1 MYLRVRKELGL
12 SVKAFAQLIGAS
24 IREVENWEA
33 GIGEP
38 DSETARF
45 ISDVDMKIRVY
56 KKIRDAAGSM
66 GFSDKYTELLG
77 DIRRKFED
85 HRPEKL
91 VNLDVDEVL
100 VNHLS
105 FAIADYFSEH
115 GVGEAEISKADL
127 AKHIYEH
134 IKFLF

>member
-1 MYLRVRKELGL
+1 MYSRVRKELGL
-12 SVKAFAQLIGAS
+12 SVKEFAQLTGAS
-24 IREVENWEA
+24 IHEVENWEA
-33 GIGEP
+33 GIGGP
-38 DSETARF
+38 DGETARF

-66 GFSDKYTELLG
+66 GFSDKYTELLD
-77 DIRRKFED
+77 DIRRQFED

-91 VNLDVDEVL
+91 ANLDVDEVL
-100 VNHLS
+100 INHLS
-105 FAIADYFSEH
+105 FSIADYFSEH
-115 GVGEAEISKADL
+115 DVGETEISKVDL